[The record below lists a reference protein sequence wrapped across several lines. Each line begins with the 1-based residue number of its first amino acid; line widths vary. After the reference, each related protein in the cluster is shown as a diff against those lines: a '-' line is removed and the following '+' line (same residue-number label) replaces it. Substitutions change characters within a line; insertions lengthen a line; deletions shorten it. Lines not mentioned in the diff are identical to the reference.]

1 MTRQLRE
8 QLERIVPTH
17 LPSRQEGDSRA
28 ARAQFRETRPVADE
42 VSETA
47 SRLSRAR
54 TKVYHQSRPRDDGH
68 PDGGHDRQDRIGRP
82 NAKDRVSPLPN
93 HVWNVWGARPG
104 YKTPVRGYLEIVV
117 AAAFFDL
124 DKTIIAKSST
134 LAFTRPMFKAGL
146 LSGST
151 LAKAGIAQA
160 YYQAFGAD
168 HDQLERMREELSAM
182 TKGWDRAEIEALVT
196 ETVDEVVT
204 PLVYA
209 EALAVM
215 DEHRGSG
222 RRVVVVS
229 ASPEE
234 IVRPLCRHLGIDDV
248 IATRAA
254 VDEEGRYTGDLELY
268 AYGEGKAEAI
278 HAMAEADGIDLGASY
293 AYSDSITDLPMME
306 AVGHPVAVN
315 PDSELRAIA
324 EERGWPIR
332 KFESTV
338 TLRDK
343 LPTIAASGA
352 VATGIAAILAYWALK
367 GRRSS

>member
-1 MTRQLRE
+1 MVREKAVQDLR
-8 QLERIVPTH
+8 R
-17 LPSRQEGDSRA
+17 G
-28 ARAQFRETRPVADE
+28 PVNLIL
-42 VSETA
+42 VTA
-47 SRLSRAR
+47 
-54 TKVYHQSRPRDDGH
+54 V
-68 PDGGHDRQDRIGRP
+68 
-82 NAKDRVSPLPN
+82 
-93 HVWNVWGARPG
+93 
-104 YKTPVRGYLEIVV
+104 
-117 AAAFFDL
+117 AFFDL

-151 LAKAGIAQA
+151 LAKAAIAQA

-168 HDQLERMREELSAM
+168 HDQLERIKDELSAM
-182 TKGWDRAEIEALVT
+182 TKGWDREEIEALVT

-215 DEHRGSG
+215 AEHQGVG
-222 RRVVVVS
+222 RRVVVIS

-254 VDEEGRYTGDLELY
+254 VDEEGRYTGELELY
-268 AYGEGKAEAI
+268 AYGPGKAEAMR
-278 HAMAEADGIDLGASY
+278 AMADQDGIDLDASY
-293 AYSDSITDLPMME
+293 AYSDSVTDLPMLE
-306 AVGHPVAVN
+306 AVGHPVVVN
-315 PDSELRAIA
+315 PDAPLRAIA
-324 EERGWPIR
+324 TERGWEIR
-332 KFESTV
+332 RFESAV

-343 LPTIAASGA
+343 LPAIAASGA

-367 GRRSS
+367 GRKSG

>member
-1 MTRQLRE
+1 MTA
-8 QLERIVPTH
+8 V
-17 LPSRQEGDSRA
+17 
-28 ARAQFRETRPVADE
+28 
-42 VSETA
+42 
-47 SRLSRAR
+47 
-54 TKVYHQSRPRDDGH
+54 
-68 PDGGHDRQDRIGRP
+68 
-82 NAKDRVSPLPN
+82 
-93 HVWNVWGARPG
+93 
-104 YKTPVRGYLEIVV
+104 
-117 AAAFFDL
+117 AFFDL

-134 LAFTRPMFKAGL
+134 LAFTRPMFRAGL

-168 HDQLERMREELSAM
+168 HDQLERIKDELSQM

-215 DEHRGSG
+215 EDHRGAG
-222 RRVVVVS
+222 RRVVVIS

-248 IATRAA
+248 IATRSA

-268 AYGEGKAEAI
+268 AYGPGKAEAI
-278 HAMAEADGIDLGASY
+278 RAMADEEGIDLESSY
-293 AYSDSITDLPMME
+293 AYSDSITDLPMLE

-315 PDSELRAIA
+315 PDAELGAIA
-324 EERGWPIR
+324 LERGWPIR
-332 KFESTV
+332 RFESAV

-352 VATGIAAILAYWALK
+352 VVTGIAAILAYWALK
-367 GRRSS
+367 GRRSG

>member
-1 MTRQLRE
+1 MVGVQ
-8 QLERIVPTH
+8 
-17 LPSRQEGDSRA
+17 
-28 ARAQFRETRPVADE
+28 
-42 VSETA
+42 
-47 SRLSRAR
+47 
-54 TKVYHQSRPRDDGH
+54 
-68 PDGGHDRQDRIGRP
+68 
-82 NAKDRVSPLPN
+82 
-93 HVWNVWGARPG
+93 
-104 YKTPVRGYLEIVV
+104 

-168 HDQLERMREELSAM
+168 HEQLERIKDELSQI

-215 DEHRGSG
+215 EDHRGAG
-222 RRVVVVS
+222 RRVVVIS

-248 IATRAA
+248 IATRSA
-254 VDEEGRYTGDLELY
+254 VDEEGRYTGALELY
-268 AYGEGKAEAI
+268 AYGPGKAEAMR
-278 HAMAEADGIDLGASY
+278 AMADEQGIDLESSY
-293 AYSDSITDLPMME
+293 AYSDSITDLPMLE

-315 PDSELRAIA
+315 PDAELRAIA
-324 EERGWPIR
+324 LERGWPIR
-332 KFESTV
+332 RFESAV

-352 VATGIAAILAYWALK
+352 VVTGIAAILAYWALK
-367 GRRSS
+367 GRRSG

>member
-1 MTRQLRE
+1 M
-8 QLERIVPTH
+8 
-17 LPSRQEGDSRA
+17 
-28 ARAQFRETRPVADE
+28 
-42 VSETA
+42 
-47 SRLSRAR
+47 
-54 TKVYHQSRPRDDGH
+54 
-68 PDGGHDRQDRIGRP
+68 
-82 NAKDRVSPLPN
+82 SPLPN

-215 DEHRGSG
+215 EEHRGSG

-254 VDEEGRYTGDLELY
+254 VDEENRYTGDLELY
-268 AYGEGKAEAI
+268 AYGKGKAEAI